1 MAREQAALQDVIEN
15 DLNKRRRLEEL
26 EERSR
31 SEFKETEPD
40 FRETRV

>member
-1 MAREQAALQDVIEN
+1 MAREQAALQDVVEN

-26 EERSR
+26 EERHR
-31 SEFKETEPD
+31 NEFKENEPD